1 MNRIS
6 FFVLFLSVWCFSSCC
21 KEEAATTTPTKP
33 GPTSVTFMYNGK
45 QVTYGV
51 VKREY
56 QANLDG
62 VAVGLPKVRYWM
74 DRNLG
79 AERVATSMLDSLSF
93 GHYFQWG
100 RGADGHQL
108 PNSPLEGNIAGDAQP
123 GHNRFIDGYL
133 SNIIPTYSS
142 WVQVSYDY
150 YADLWNYRCTQLN
163 NPCPRGWHV
172 ATNEDYK
179 LESKTWPSQ
188 FAPDAFNS
196 SLKLPSAGFRLGR
209 DGYGVPR
216 PFYKEEFV
224 VNTLEGFFFLK
235 KGQNIYSPSNYNEAT
250 AGRCLRC
257 VMDSE

>member
-100 RGADGHQL
+100 RGADGHQF
-108 PNSPLEGNIAGDAQP
+108 PDSPLEGSLSSGPLP
-123 GHNRFIDGYL
+123 GHNRFIDGYTSTISTDWWL
-133 SNIIPTYSS
+133 SGISNEHYEN
-142 WVQVSYDY
+142 
-150 YADLWNYRCTQLN
+150 LWNYRLTN
-163 NPCPRGWHV
+163 TTNPCPKGWHV
-172 ATNEDYK
+172 ASNEEYE
-179 LESKTWPSQ
+179 LESKTWSGQ
-188 FAPDAFNS
+188 YAADAFNS
-196 SLKLPSAGFRLGR
+196 ALKLPLAGFRSGHYDVL
-209 DGYGVPR
+209 P
-216 PFYKEEFV
+216 PMMYKDVFIM
-224 VNTLEGFFFLK
+224 NTLENYFFLIRDR
-235 KGQNIYSPSNYNEAT
+235 GSFPVPGIGAT
-250 AGRCLRC
+250 NRAGRCVRC
-257 VMDSE
+257 IMNND